1 MSEGVGLREFGRL
14 VGVSG
19 EAIRKA
25 IKAERIPAH
34 MVGGKAL
41 SSGRIVPIIT
51 DVEGARAAF
60 GANTDPLKKRPGAQI
75 SAGKRAAN
83 AAARGDEA
91 AAEHHRQALAD
102 APCGPAINDK
112 ELPSIAESRAK
123 TEAYKAEITKLE
135 YETKAGKLVD
145 AEEFRLKFT
154 EMVVSART
162 RLLGV
167 PSKAK
172 GRIPHLTVDEI
183 GVLDE
188 LIREAL
194 EEVASAR

>member
-1 MSEGVGLREFGRL
+1 MTEGVGLREFGRL

-25 IKAERIPAH
+25 IKSERIPAH
-34 MVGGKAL
+34 MVGEKSL
-41 SSGRIVPIIT
+41 SSGRKVPVIA

-60 GANTDPLKKRPGAQI
+60 GANTDPLKKRSGAQI

-83 AAARGDEA
+83 ASARGDEA
-91 AAEHHRQALAD
+91 AAEHHRQALS
-102 APCGPAINDK
+102 CLNDK
-112 ELPSIAESRAK
+112 DLPSIAESRAK

-135 YETKAGKLVD
+135 YEAKAGKLVD
-145 AEEFRLKFT
+145 ADEFRTKFT
-154 EMVVSART
+154 AMVATART

-183 GVLDE
+183 AILTE
-188 LIREAL
+188 LMREAL